1 MRWASVWLSLSALPG
16 TASLGFRDASTGVR
30 TSFAANEGVF
40 VLLLRGLGWPSL
52 EALLL
57 RASVCSR
64 ANPFAEPVLGFP
76 ALTGLTGALTRL
88 QTGGLTCKAAIQCR
102 P

>member
-52 EALLL
+52 EALFCALVFAAGQTFLL
-57 RASVCSR
+57 SR
-64 ANPFAEPVLGFP
+64 FWAF
-76 ALTGLTGALTRL
+76 R
-88 QTGGLTCKAAIQCR
+88 R
-102 P
+102 